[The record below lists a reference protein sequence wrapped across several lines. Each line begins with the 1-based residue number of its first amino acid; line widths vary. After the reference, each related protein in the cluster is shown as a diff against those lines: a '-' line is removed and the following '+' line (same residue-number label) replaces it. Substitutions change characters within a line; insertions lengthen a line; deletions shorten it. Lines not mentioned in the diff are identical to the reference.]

1 VRKLE
6 GVVVSALALACAGT
20 AAHAADGVTISGFVD
35 INLERLSTPKQTYN
49 RVSSGG
55 LNASRLVFSGSE
67 DLGGGSKAFFTH
79 EMQFSADTGAGPTP
93 RQSFVGLSG
102 SWGAISMGRQNTPS
116 YWIAGY
122 ADPSWSADYSIVSN
136 MQFFYAP
143 YRENNSLA
151 YNTPRVGGFMGRF
164 MVTAGQE
171 DGSSNGRYVSTAV
184 EYRDGPLFAGAVS
197 DLKYNKNVFG
207 SDIRSSRD
215 NYFALAYRF
224 GPIEPT
230 FIYHTYNGYYA
241 YPPYVGF
248 QTSGWDAQLGAR
260 WQITDRHR
268 VFGSFVVKKDDNNV
282 AISDAKGMLLGYGY
296 NLSKRTDLYA
306 NWGRIW
312 MKNNTTVAY
321 PMTFNSS
328 ASPAPNSGI
337 QLGMRHAF

>member
-1 VRKLE
+1 MKLK
-6 GVVVSALALACAGT
+6 GAVASALLLAGAGGM
-20 AAHAADGVTISGFVD
+20 AHAADGVKISGFVD
-35 INLERLSTPKQTYN
+35 INLEHLSTPKNSVN
-49 RVSSGG
+49 RISSGG
-55 LNASRLVFSGSE
+55 LNASRIVFSGDE

-79 EMQFSADTGAGPTP
+79 EMQFSADTGVGPTP
-93 RQSFVGLSG
+93 RQSFVGLTG
-102 SWGAISMGRQNTPS
+102 PWGTISMGRQNTPS

-122 ADPSWSADYSIVSN
+122 ADPSWSADYSLVSN

-184 EYRDGPLFAGAVS
+184 EYREGPLFAGVVS

-207 SDIRSSRD
+207 SNILSSRD

-224 GPIEPT
+224 GPVEPT

-248 QTSGWDAQLGAR
+248 NASGWDAQAGVR

-268 VFGSFVVKKDDNNV
+268 IFASFVVKKDDKNV
-282 AISDAKGMLLGYGY
+282 AMSDAKGMLLGYGY

-306 NWGRIW
+306 NYGRINV
-312 MKNNTTVAY
+312 KNNTTVAY

-328 ASPAPNSGI
+328 GSPAPNSGI
-337 QLGMRHAF
+337 QLGIRHAF

>member
-1 VRKLE
+1 MKLK
-6 GVVVSALALACAGT
+6 GAVASALLLAGAGGM
-20 AAHAADGVTISGFVD
+20 AHAADGVKISGFVD
-35 INLERLSTPKQTYN
+35 INLEHLSTPKNSVN
-49 RVSSGG
+49 RISSGG
-55 LNASRLVFSGSE
+55 LNASRLVFSGDE

-93 RQSFVGLSG
+93 RQSFVGLTG
-102 SWGAISMGRQNTPS
+102 SWGTISMGRQNTPS

-122 ADPSWSADYSIVSN
+122 ADPSWSADYSLVSN

-171 DGSSNGRYVSTAV
+171 DGSSNGRYVSTAI
-184 EYRDGPLFAGAVS
+184 EYREGPLFAGAVS
-197 DLKYNKNVFG
+197 DLKYNKNGFG
-207 SDIRSSRD
+207 S
-215 NYFALAYRF
+215 F
-224 GPIEPT
+224 EPT

-248 QTSGWDAQLGAR
+248 NASGWDAQAGMR

-268 VFGSFVVKKDDNNV
+268 VFASFVVKKDDKNV
-282 AISDAKGMLLGYGY
+282 AMSDAKGMLLGYGY

-306 NWGRIW
+306 NYGRINV
-312 MKNNTTVAY
+312 KNNTTVAY
-321 PMTFNSS
+321 PMTFNTST
-328 ASPAPNSGI
+328 SPEPNSGI
-337 QLGMRHAF
+337 QLGIRHAF